1 MKEHTPP
8 MAASGAKRRSTRVVQ
23 AVPLVITWDG
33 NGSRELLEKTAT
45 LSINCHGCQYFSRFK
60 VRKNT
65 RINVRVG
72 GVQDPDSAQ
81 HNFPARVAWTR
92 KSGRLGGMYQVGV
105 EFDTPQNVWHLGEAP
120 EDWSSFSLD
129 KRTDKRAKD
138 DSASMETEVQRLL
151 RFAHAGKLHQLLGV
165 RPGAPPVEVK
175 RQFYHLASRFHPDHH
190 MDHPEWT
197 PRLLVL
203 MDSLTMAYKTLSGD
217 ESKRQNDS
225 RQDRE
230 DWEEVPGI
238 QATARECLEKSREC
252 LAVKNYI
259 GSILWLRR
267 AIEVDPRSSAYRT
280 MLGHSLAAVPEYRHE
295 AVEQFEKAIELD
307 PSHIAAHFEYAKML
321 ELMKLSGRARRY
333 YVRVLELDM
342 DHREARERLSR
353 IDSATPRPTS
363 RSSLIGR
370 LTGRR

>member
-1 MKEHTPP
+1 VKEHTPP
-8 MAASGAKRRSTRVVQ
+8 IAASGARRRSTRVVQ
-23 AVPLVITWDG
+23 AVPLVITWDESH
-33 NGSRELLEKTAT
+33 SRELLEKTAT

-72 GVQDPDSAQ
+72 GAQNSDSTPS
-81 HNFPARVAWTR
+81 NFSARVAWTR
-92 KSGRLGGMYQVGV
+92 KSRRLGGMYQVGV
-105 EFDTPQNVWHLGEAP
+105 EFDTPQNIWHIGEAP
-120 EDWSSFSLD
+120 EDWSSFATYGKKNDPESL
-129 KRTDKRAKD
+129 
-138 DSASMETEVQRLL
+138 ETEVERLL
-151 RFAHAGKLHQLLGV
+151 QFAHAGKLHHLLGV
-165 RPGAPPVEVK
+165 QPDDPPDEVK

-217 ESKRQNDS
+217 ESKRQSDS
-225 RQDRE
+225 RQKHEDRKE
-230 DWEEVPGI
+230 TQGL
-238 QATARECLEKSREC
+238 QASARECLERSREC
-252 LAVKNYI
+252 QAVKNYI

-267 AIEVDPRSSAYRT
+267 AIELDPRSSAFRT

-307 PSHIAAHFEYAKML
+307 PSHIAAHFEYAQML
-321 ELMKLSGRARRY
+321 ELMKLPGRARRY

-342 DHREARERLSR
+342 DHREARERLNR
-353 IDSATPRPTS
+353 IDSATPRPAS
-363 RSSLIGR
+363 RSSLLGR

>member
-1 MKEHTPP
+1 VKEHTPP
-8 MAASGAKRRSTRVVQ
+8 IAASGAKRRSTRVVQ

-33 NGSRELLEKTAT
+33 NHSRELLEKTAT

-72 GVQDPDSAQ
+72 GVQDPDSAP
-81 HNFPARVAWTR
+81 HNFPARIAWIR
-92 KSGRLGGMYQVGV
+92 KSRRLGGMYQVGV
-105 EFDTPQNVWHLGEAP
+105 EFDTPQNVWHIGEAP
-120 EDWSSFSLD
+120 EDWSSFSSD
-129 KRTDKRAKD
+129 ETTKD
-138 DSASMETEVQRLL
+138 DPVSLETEVERLL
-151 RFAHAGKLHQLLGV
+151 RFAHAGKLHLLLGV
-165 RPGAPPVEVK
+165 RPDAPAAEVK

-203 MDSLTMAYKTLSGD
+203 MDSLTMAYKTLSSD
-217 ESKRQNDS
+217 KSKRQNDS
-225 RQDRE
+225 GNQEERQE
-230 DWEEVPGI
+230 TQGL
-238 QATARECLEKSREC
+238 QASARECLERSREC

-267 AIEVDPRSSAYRT
+267 AIEVDPRSSTYRT

-321 ELMKLSGRARRY
+321 ERMKLPGRARRY

-342 DHREARERLSR
+342 DHREARERLNR
-353 IDSATPRPTS
+353 IDSATPRPAS
-363 RSSLIGR
+363 RSSLLGR